1 MNNDLIRSN
10 HYVPIWYQKRFLSS
24 KKSSFHYL
32 NLYPDPIKLPD
43 GKIKHKK
50 QICWPFSPKQCFYQT
65 DLYTTSFL
73 GILNDE
79 IERYL
84 FGEIDNDGSIAIKAL
99 VDNDYSLLHKYFE
112 TLFKYLDI
120 QKIRTPK
127 GLSWL
132 SLKYPRITYNDLLI
146 EMQKIRQLHCTIWAE
161 TVKEIVSAKN
171 SEVKFIISDHPITVY
186 NSACP
191 PESAECKYPNDPRI
205 EMKGTQTIFPLDSDR
220 CLSGRETLCCE
231 SDYVVGFSL

>member
-112 TLFKYLDI
+112 TLFKC
-120 QKIRTPK
+120 
-127 GLSWL
+127 
-132 SLKYPRITYNDLLI
+132 KYSANPFTD
-146 EMQKIRQLHCTIWAE
+146 HF
-161 TVKEIVSAKN
+161 SAK
-171 SEVKFIISDHPITVY
+171 
-186 NSACP
+186 
-191 PESAECKYPNDPRI
+191 
-205 EMKGTQTIFPLDSDR
+205 L
-220 CLSGRETLCCE
+220 
-231 SDYVVGFSL
+231 